1 MIWVIIFSENLNV
14 NDPLD
19 GLYDPINRDK
29 LPLAHVDVHP
39 ALKEACDDDLFFVCV
54 NQPLGAHFLKILTV
68 PPQKNIIDNN
78 NNNKGATSRHPG
90 RGAATEWPLS
100 NITPHR
106 HRSQRSQRNADSR
119 N

>member
-1 MIWVIIFSENLNV
+1 M

-54 NQPLGAHFLKILTV
+54 KPTIGRALLEDL
-68 PPQKNIIDNN
+68 D
-78 NNNKGATSRHPG
+78 GAT
-90 RGAATEWPLS
+90 
-100 NITPHR
+100 
-106 HRSQRSQRNADSR
+106 
-119 N
+119 

>member
-54 NQPLGAHFLKILTV
+54 NQPLGAHFLKIFTV
-68 PPQKNIIDNN
+68 PPPAMARARHQVAVDQRDLAPPEPPTEKPKKSILVH
-78 NNNKGATSRHPG
+78 SR
-90 RGAATEWPLS
+90 
-100 NITPHR
+100 I
-106 HRSQRSQRNADSR
+106 
-119 N
+119 